1 MADPVKG
8 CGLDELELASDDF
21 ETATNTSVIR
31 CCFDRL
37 NTPWDPRS
45 GGTTVPAGRRARTAL
60 SSAATASEDF
70 IRESIEY
77 PTILP
82 E

>member
-1 MADPVKG
+1 M
-8 CGLDELELASDDF
+8 
-21 ETATNTSVIR
+21 NR
-31 CCFDRL
+31 RDR
-37 NTPWDPRS
+37 NWDPRS
-45 GGTTVPAGRRARTAL
+45 EWTTVAAGRRARTAF